1 MALFAVYAV
10 HLTKT
15 RQPEVFKTQKEY
27 KIIQLPIR
35 VHVVKDINVGE
46 IKMKNF
52 LTEKKIRKKIIPKIN
67 KILRSA
73 GITFKIEKIY
83 FENATAQDLKK
94 NINIIL
100 NATEVYSDNPYK
112 NGGDAVEK
120 IVPKENFN
128 YNIFNIYFIPI
139 SAEFA
144 AGITFLAA
152 KDGLW
157 ASYATTFLYRANYD
171 YGSGRYS
178 LYDIAQISAHELLHT
193 LCLSH
198 AKNTLMDGGQAD
210 VNYLLEYQIIA
221 ARTQAKTGKPCSY

>member
-10 HLTKT
+10 YLTKT
-15 RQPEVFKTQKEY
+15 HQPEVFKPQKEY
-27 KIIQLPIR
+27 TIIQLPIR

-100 NATEVYSDNPYK
+100 NATEVYSYNPYK

-144 AGITFLAA
+144 AGITMLGA

-157 ASYATTFLYRANYD
+157 ARYATTFLYHTKYD
-171 YGSGRYS
+171 RNS
-178 LYDIAQISAHELLHT
+178 LYSIAQISAHELLHT
-193 LCLSH
+193 LCLNH
-198 AKNTLMDGGQAD
+198 TKNTLMSGGESNT
-210 VNYLLEYQIIA
+210 NYLLEYQIKM
-221 ARTQAKTGKPCSY
+221 ARKQAETGKACSYINS

>member
-27 KIIQLPIR
+27 TIIQLPIR

-67 KILRSA
+67 KILRST

-83 FENATAQDLKK
+83 FENAAAQDLKK

-100 NATEVYSDNPYK
+100 NATEVYSYNPYK
-112 NGGDAVEK
+112 NGGGAVEK
-120 IVPKENFN
+120 IVPKENLN

-139 SAEFA
+139 NK
-144 AGITFLAA
+144 II
-152 KDGLW
+152 
-157 ASYATTFLYRANYD
+157 N
-171 YGSGRYS
+171 S
-178 LYDIAQISAHELLHT
+178 LF
-193 LCLSH
+193 
-198 AKNTLMDGGQAD
+198 
-210 VNYLLEYQIIA
+210 
-221 ARTQAKTGKPCSY
+221 KTC